1 MWRAGGKAALLD
13 AACDRRMRSNA
24 AVYQSEPR
32 LAGRRHR
39 RHGGGRQSPAGAA
52 RDIDMIGVDFGIG
65 KQLGETFLRAGET
78 MSVGDGETNDVEVD
92 AFDAVAIDQQEAV
105 LRRASDHR
113 IVAPRRDEEAAPRGL
128 AVAVGCDAVAIV
140 AGQRRGPVEPTLR
153 ARTAYA

>member
-52 RDIDMIGVDFGIG
+52 RAIDMLGVDFGIG
-65 KQLGETFLRAGET
+65 KQLGATFLRAGET
-78 MSVGDGETNDVEVD
+78 LSLGEDRKRGVSGKGVSVRGDFGGG
-92 AFDAVAIDQQEAV
+92 
-105 LRRASDHR
+105 
-113 IVAPRRDEEAAPRGL
+113 GL
-128 AVAVGCDAVAIV
+128 H
-140 AGQRRGPVEPTLR
+140 T
-153 ARTAYA
+153 